1 LTLSGLHFDSDAA
14 ACVTGKRR
22 ETDIVVGICDI
33 VQQLLGAK
41 LTCVAAKQIV
51 IPAKASSTPRP
62 IGSVTNI
69 SGVYHRNLRT

>member
-33 VQQLLGAK
+33 VQQLLGA
-41 LTCVAAKQIV
+41 
-51 IPAKASSTPRP
+51 
-62 IGSVTNI
+62 N
-69 SGVYHRNLRT
+69 